1 MDRSFLSNPAVI
13 RASRNFVCI
22 RLATYENAEEAV
34 VLKSIF
40 AGRNNNLENTVF
52 AILGPDGKHRLTQT
66 GRSAGWAFGESEE
79 APAIMG
85 QTMERLARRYA
96 RKGAKYQAK
105 LALPTHANFG
115 LALNVAACD
124 SRPLIVGFH
133 PNKSGLEKLAGQ
145 LRDVAWDKEFAGR
158 CEYVLVTDPEELK
171 PVRSLGEKPA
181 PGTYVIRPGIFG
193 EFGRVLGAI
202 PAAAKPDELLAQVKI
217 ADSKFKAAVKREQRD
232 HTRLGAQMGVH
243 WKTAIPVTDSRSER
257 SQSGRRRDPD
267 SRRRR

>member
-1 MDRSFLSNPAVI
+1 MDGSFLSNPAVI
-13 RASRNFVCI
+13 RASRNFICI

-34 VLKSIF
+34 MLKSLF

-66 GRSAGWAFGESEE
+66 GRSPGWAFGDSEE

-85 QTMERLARRYA
+85 QTMERLAKRYA

-105 LALPTHANFG
+105 LALPTHADFR

-124 SRPLIVGFH
+124 SRPLVVGFH
-133 PNKSGLEKLAGQ
+133 PNKSGLAKLAGQ
-145 LRDVAWDKEFAGR
+145 LRDVAWNKEFAGR
-158 CEYVLVTDPEELK
+158 CEYVLVTDPKELK

-202 PAAAKPDELLAQVKI
+202 PADAKPGELLAQVKI
-217 ADSKFKAAVKREQRD
+217 ADSKFKAAVKKEQRD
-232 HTRLGAQMGVH
+232 HTRLGGQMGVH
-243 WKTAIPVTDSRSER
+243 WKTAIPVTDSHRER
-257 SQSGRRRDPD
+257 SQSGGRRGPD